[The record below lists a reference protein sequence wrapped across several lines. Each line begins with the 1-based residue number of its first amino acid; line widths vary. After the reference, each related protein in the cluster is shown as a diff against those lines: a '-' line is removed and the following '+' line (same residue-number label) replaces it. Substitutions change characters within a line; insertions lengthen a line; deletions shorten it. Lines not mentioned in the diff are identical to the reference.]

1 MISISDNFSAN
12 LRGIIFMVLSAI
24 LLTSMATI
32 VRFISEEVHPFQV
45 AFCRSLLGLV
55 MLTPF
60 LLRFGLEPLKT
71 SRIGYM
77 AARGIF
83 NALAMLAYF
92 LALGLMPLSEISAL
106 TFTVPLFVALLAVLF
121 LGERLGPRRIAS
133 LAIGFSG
140 ALIILR
146 PGVAVIDIGAMYALF
161 SAATWA
167 VAIIIIKHLSRT
179 DSSVTITIYGLFFLV
194 IFTLLPA
201 YFVWKWP
208 TGEQY
213 LWLITLAA
221 AGTAGQLLFAQ
232 SMKNAD
238 ATLVMPFDFTKLIW
252 ASLFGFLLFSEI
264 PTIWTICGG
273 AIIFASAS
281 YLTYREGREAK
292 HLESA

>member
-1 MISISDNFSAN
+1 MMLA
-12 LRGIIFMVLSAI
+12 AI
-24 LLTSMATI
+24 LLTSMGTI
-32 VRFISEEVHPFQV
+32 VRFVSEELHPFQV
-45 AFCRSLLGLV
+45 AFCRNLFGLV
-55 MLTPF
+55 MLTPL

-71 SRIGYM
+71 KRIGYM

-292 HLESA
+292 HLEAA